1 MIRDYDYI
9 RDLLLDFER
18 SNEWFMVVALLV
30 DATAQEQKKF
40 AYCELLAEAGYLKCY
55 ENHAYRMT
63 SKGHDFVQAIRSDED
78 WAKVKQFAASM
89 GGGTLEILN
98 DIAIGLLKQKI
109 PETISRSLV

>member
-1 MIRDYDYI
+1 MIRDNDYI

-78 WAKVKQFAASM
+78 WAKVKQFAASI

-109 PETISRSLV
+109 PETIGRSLV

>member
-1 MIRDYDYI
+1 MIRDNDYI

-78 WAKVKQFAASM
+78 WAKVKQFAASI

-109 PETISRSLV
+109 PETIGR

>member
-1 MIRDYDYI
+1 MIRDHDYI

-18 SNEWFMVVALLV
+18 SDEWFMVVALLV
-30 DATAQEQKKF
+30 DATELEEKKF

-63 SKGHDFVQAIRSDED
+63 SKGHDFVQAIRSDDD
-78 WAKVKQFAASM
+78 WAKVKEFTASI
-89 GGGTLEILN
+89 GGGTSEILN

-109 PETISRSLV
+109 PETIGR

>member
-1 MIRDYDYI
+1 MIRDNDYI

-78 WAKVKQFAASM
+78 WAKIKNFAASI

-109 PETISRSLV
+109 PETIGR

>member
-1 MIRDYDYI
+1 MILTRDNDYI
-9 RDLLLDFER
+9 RDLLLEFER
-18 SNEWFMVVALLV
+18 SDEWFMVVALLV
-30 DATAQEQKKF
+30 DATAQEEKKF
-40 AYCELLAEAGYLKCY
+40 AYCELLVEAGYLKCY

-78 WAKVKQFAASM
+78 WAKIKNFAASI

-109 PETISRSLV
+109 PETIGR